1 MALYRPDEP
10 ADAIDGLASV
20 PPIHILKEA
29 RRDLRRSTVEERE
42 LRRASSGISRQ
53 NSGGTERF
61 TERSNFGSEVPT
73 PLAEPLL
80 DSERRLDSERGSS
93 KKTSSVNR
101 KLDDWEGLKD
111 IFCDPMC
118 SLLVC
123 SPLGMVSAW
132 RGWGA
137 TWTFWLNF
145 AALIPLAKLLGDGTE
160 EVAAVLHNDT
170 VSGLLNASFGNAVEM
185 IVSIQALRNGLFSI
199 VKTSL
204 LGSILSNVLLV
215 LGSSYLFGGL
225 SHRTDNKHTSFA
237 APHSA
242 TDIVVREKEQTF
254 GVKSALMSMGMLLFS
269 CMSFALPTIFD
280 EGPGDDHD
288 KVLKV
293 SRLGALIVMSTYI
306 AFLLFQLVT
315 HKATVQQ
322 DEAMDHMETDDE
334 EESGKLSLGIALAI
348 MGISTLV
355 VAVNSEFLVDALEDV
370 VRSTGIPESFI
381 GVILLPIAG
390 NACEHAGAIRFAI
403 LDRPGLSIGI
413 AVGSSTQIAM
423 LVIPFVVVVGWIID
437 QDMDLNFGILN
448 TAVMV
453 LSVLVV
459 LALVMD
465 GRANWLKGYIM
476 VAMYVFIAILY
487 WFVPPPTGGIKTN
500 PDELPQP

>member
-1 MALYRPDEP
+1 MALYRPDDQ
-10 ADAIDGLASV
+10 ADAIDGLASA
-20 PPIHILKEA
+20 PPLHVLKEF
-29 RRDLRRSTVEERE
+29 RRDIRRSTVEERE
-42 LRRASSGISRQ
+42 LRRQTSGVSKQ

-61 TERSNFGSEVPT
+61 AERSNFGSEVPT
-73 PLAEPLL
+73 PSMAEPLL
-80 DSERRLDSERGSS
+80 DSEKRLESERASS
-93 KKTSSVNR
+93 KKSTSR
-101 KLDDWEGLKD
+101 KGSTDNVEGLKS
-111 IFCDPMC
+111 ILCDPMC
-118 SLLVC
+118 ALLVC

-170 VSGLLNASFGNAVEM
+170 ISGLLNASFGNAVEM
-185 IVSIQALRNGLFSI
+185 IVSLQALREGLFSI

-215 LGSSYLFGGL
+215 LGSSFLFGGL

-237 APHSA
+237 AHPSA
-242 TDIVVREKEQTF
+242 ADIVVREKEQTF

-293 SRLGALIVMSTYI
+293 SRLGAMIVMSTYM

-315 HKATVQQ
+315 HKATVQL
-322 DEAMDHMETDDE
+322 DESAETDDDE
-334 EESGKLSLGIALAI
+334 EEGAKLSLGIALAI
-348 MGISTLV
+348 MAISTVV
-355 VAVNSEFLVDALEDV
+355 VAINSEFLVDALDDV

-413 AVGSSTQIAM
+413 AVGSSTQIAL
-423 LVIPFVVVVGWIID
+423 LVIPFVVVAGWMMD

-448 TAVMV
+448 TAVML

-487 WFVPPPTGGIKTN
+487 WFVPPPTGDIKRN
-500 PDELPQP
+500 PDELPA

>member
-1 MALYRPDEP
+1 MASLYRGEAP
-10 ADAIDGLASV
+10 ADSEGTASA
-20 PPIHILKEA
+20 PPLHVLKEC
-29 RRDLRRSTVEERE
+29 RRE
-42 LRRASSGISRQ
+42 LRR
-53 NSGGTERF
+53 NSVTPDEQELKR
-61 TERSNFGSEVPT
+61 GSVSADT
-73 PLAEPLL
+73 SLAKPLL
-80 DSERRLDSERGSS
+80 AGGVERARTLSDHGL
-93 KKTSSVNR
+93 TSSQN
-101 KLDDWEGLKD
+101 LEGLKN
-111 IFCDPMC
+111 IFWDPMC
-118 SLLVC
+118 ILLVC
-123 SPLGMVSAW
+123 SPLGILSAC

-137 TWTFWLNF
+137 SCTFWLNF

-160 EVAAVLHNDT
+160 EVAAVLQNDT

-215 LGSSYLFGGL
+215 LGTSFLCGGL

-237 APHSA
+237 APRK
-242 TDIVVREKEQTF
+242 TGDLVVREKEQTF
-254 GVKSALMSMGMLLFS
+254 GVKSALVSMGMLLFS

-280 EGPGDDHD
+280 EEPGDDHVS
-288 KVLKV
+288 VLKV

-315 HKATVQQ
+315 HKAMVQQ
-322 DEAMDHMETDDE
+322 DESMDADGE
-334 EESGKLSLGIALAI
+334 EEEEAKLSLWLAIAI
-348 MGISTLV
+348 MGLSTLV
-355 VAVNSEFLVDALEDV
+355 VAINSEFLVDALEDV
-370 VRSTGIPESFI
+370 VKSTGIPESFI
-381 GVILLPIAG
+381 GVILLPLAG

-413 AVGSSTQIAM
+413 AVGSSTQIAL
-423 LVIPFVVVVGWIID
+423 LVIPFSVVSGWLMD
-437 QDMDLNFGILN
+437 RDMDLNFGILN
-448 TAVMV
+448 TAVML

-487 WFVPPPTGGIKTN
+487 WFVPPPASDMTYN
-500 PDELPQP
+500 PDELPQ